1 MIASRSAAFHGP
13 VVRQREHPP
22 QQPTFS
28 HFTLLQRIVLDQFR
42 NYRHQELLL
51 APGVNAL
58 IGENGQ
64 GKTNLLEAVYYLSL
78 LRSFRT
84 SQVNNLVAYGSQS
97 FTLFGEVLSE
107 TESGRV
113 TRLGVSNGRER
124 RLMIDGQSVRKA
136 SEFISRLV
144 CAAFLPGDLAIVQ
157 GAPGVRRSFLNIALC
172 QLYPNYLIAL
182 QSYNEALQN
191 RNAMLKTP
199 DRYPRGTVTAYDQVL
214 AQHGASIEVTRQRFG
229 KALDQAVRRQSE
241 FFFPDGRQLSV
252 KFLSGIQFLLD
263 GVEDDEAVVAAEFL
277 DSLNKNYE
285 RDCREG
291 STRLGPQRSDLACQL
306 NGKPLAQFGS
316 EGECRIAAIAL
327 RFGVLELL
335 REQKDQS
342 EITMIVD
349 DVLGELDATRRDA
362 FLQQLVASGQVIFAG
377 TSLPPGFGTDI
388 KSFRV
393 ERGTVAE
400 G

>member
-1 MIASRSAAFHGP
+1 M
-13 VVRQREHPP
+13 
-22 QQPTFS
+22 
-28 HFTLLQRIVLDQFR
+28 LQRIVAERFR
-42 NYRHQELLL
+42 NYRHQEVVL

-58 IGENGQ
+58 IGQNGQ
-64 GKTNLLEAVYYLSL
+64 GKTNLLEAIYYLSL

-84 SQVNNLVAYGSQS
+84 SQLVNLVEYGSQS
-97 FTLFGEVLSE
+97 FTLFGEVRSE
-107 TESGRV
+107 ADGGRV

-124 RLMIDGQSVRKA
+124 RLMVDGQPVRKA

-157 GAPGVRRSFLNIALC
+157 GAPGVRRTFLNIALC
-172 QLYPNYLIAL
+172 QLYPDYLIAL
-182 QSYNEALQN
+182 QSYNEALQS

-214 AQHGASIEVTRQRFG
+214 AQHGAHIEVARQCFG
-229 KALDQAVRRQSE
+229 EALDQAVRQQSE
-241 FFFPDGRQLSV
+241 LFFPDGRKMSV

-263 GVEDDEAVVAAEFL
+263 GVDHDEAAVAAKFL
-277 DSLNKNYE
+277 DALDKNYE

-306 NGKPLAQFGS
+306 DGKPLAQFGS
-316 EGECRIAAIAL
+316 EGECRTAAIAL

-335 REQKDQS
+335 RAQKGQS

-349 DVLGELDATRRDA
+349 DVLGELDATRREA
-362 FLQQLVASGQVIFAG
+362 FLRQLVASGQVVFAG
-377 TSLPPGFGTDI
+377 TALPPGFGDNI
-388 KSFRV
+388 KLFHV
-393 ERGTVAE
+393 ARGTIEE

>member
-1 MIASRSAAFHGP
+1 M
-13 VVRQREHPP
+13 
-22 QQPTFS
+22 
-28 HFTLLQRIVLDQFR
+28 LQRMVIDQFR
-42 NYRHQELLL
+42 NYQHQEVLL

-58 IGENGQ
+58 IGQNGQ

-97 FTLFGEVLSE
+97 FTLYGEVLHE
-107 TESGRV
+107 NDGGKL
-113 TRLGVSNGRER
+113 TRLGVSNGHER
-124 RLMIDGQSVRKA
+124 RLVVDGQPVRKA

-144 CAAFLPGDLAIVQ
+144 CAAFLPGDLAIIQ
-157 GAPGVRRSFLNIALC
+157 GAPGVRRSFMNIALC
-172 QLYPNYLIAL
+172 QLYPEYLLAL
-182 QSYNEALQN
+182 QSYNEALQS

-214 AQHGASIEVTRQRFG
+214 AQYGAHLEVKRQRFG
-229 KALDQAVRRQSE
+229 EALDHAVRKQSE
-241 FFFPDGRQLSV
+241 LFFPDGRQLGV

-263 GVEDDEAVVAAEFL
+263 GVDHDEPAVAAKFL
-277 DSLNKNYE
+277 EALDKNYE

-306 NGKPLAQFGS
+306 NNKPLAQFGS
-316 EGECRIAAIAL
+316 EGECRTAAIAL

-335 REQKDQS
+335 REQRGQA

-349 DVLGELDATRRDA
+349 DVLGELDATRREA
-362 FLQQLVASGQVIFAG
+362 FLHQLVASGPVIFAG
-377 TSLPPGFGTDI
+377 TALPPGFGDDL
-388 KSFRV
+388 KSFHV
-393 ERGTVAE
+393 ERGTIAE
-400 G
+400 S